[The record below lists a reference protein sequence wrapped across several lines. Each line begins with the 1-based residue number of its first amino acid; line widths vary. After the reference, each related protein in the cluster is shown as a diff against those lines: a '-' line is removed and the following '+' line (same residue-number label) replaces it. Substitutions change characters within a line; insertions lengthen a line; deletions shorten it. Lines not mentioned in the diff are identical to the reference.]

1 MARRRIRSKPFT
13 GDLSFNQPKVLE
25 SLSELSSFSEPEDEI
40 DLKGTSQ
47 YIEPVDGYKFP
58 ELVRNS
64 EVFEDKVGVDDVPGI
79 PEGIEL
85 LGDLAGLESEED
97 ALDVVGESEPP
108 VRSFGGLP
116 DPLEVIRMRVAEEPE
131 LINDL
136 PEETRRLLEV
146 SQTEPEKIV
155 SPLEEDMISEEIT
168 ETPQEMQQ
176 EAVQENIS
184 PIPEAV
190 EALPEEGTFREV
202 NEFDISEEG
211 LGPMEGATDFAQND
225 EAVQN
230 NIKNL
235 LNLKEGSVPKEVWE
249 HIKMSEKILTQEEQ
263 NLTEMEKEYKAKL
276 DRGDLSTFDKVAIGI
291 AIALP
296 FIIGS
301 IYGKGALFSPLGG
314 TLTGFTEQMKKQ
326 DEVDVKNLKNLQEV
340 QKMKG
345 SISEKRAKLREDYLK
360 HIENPGLKK
369 FLSNYDII
377 DITETP
383 DGQQQVTLG
392 NDAKLFGNKIGISG
406 GDREGL
412 LWYDT
417 NQIRDDEDLKEF
429 KKNISEGKQVVEKL
443 PEVESNIDR
452 ITAIMDAIRDQNP
465 GYWRTLKSQ
474 KLGAIPVGEY
484 NSIMVDLVDKNGNI
498 EKVMALP
505 LLKQEIGTLMDTYRT
520 GFLKGTRFSEHFQK
534 HFKDIFSD
542 VSDANEFLS
551 QNMDTMRV
559 RADRFRNTM
568 TNRIISDLGS
578 IGFIT
583 KPLEDRF
590 KKEQAVPRQ
599 KGIIR
604 AQAREEILSNPEQA
618 KSLMR

>member
-202 NEFDISEEG
+202 NEFDIPEEG

-225 EAVQN
+225 EA
-230 NIKNL
+230 
-235 LNLKEGSVPKEVWE
+235 
-249 HIKMSEKILTQEEQ
+249 
-263 NLTEMEKEYKAKL
+263 
-276 DRGDLSTFDKVAIGI
+276 
-291 AIALP
+291 
-296 FIIGS
+296 
-301 IYGKGALFSPLGG
+301 
-314 TLTGFTEQMKKQ
+314 KK
-326 DEVDVKNLKNLQEV
+326 
-340 QKMKG
+340 
-345 SISEKRAKLREDYLK
+345 
-360 HIENPGLKK
+360 
-369 FLSNYDII
+369 
-377 DITETP
+377 T
-383 DGQQQVTLG
+383 
-392 NDAKLFGNKIGISG
+392 
-406 GDREGL
+406 
-412 LWYDT
+412 
-417 NQIRDDEDLKEF
+417 
-429 KKNISEGKQVVEKL
+429 
-443 PEVESNIDR
+443 
-452 ITAIMDAIRDQNP
+452 
-465 GYWRTLKSQ
+465 TLKIYS
-474 KLGAIPVGEY
+474 
-484 NSIMVDLVDKNGNI
+484 
-498 EKVMALP
+498 
-505 LLKQEIGTLMDTYRT
+505 T
-520 GFLKGTRFSEHFQK
+520 
-534 HFKDIFSD
+534 
-542 VSDANEFLS
+542 
-551 QNMDTMRV
+551 
-559 RADRFRNTM
+559 
-568 TNRIISDLGS
+568 
-578 IGFIT
+578 
-583 KPLEDRF
+583 
-590 KKEQAVPRQ
+590 
-599 KGIIR
+599 
-604 AQAREEILSNPEQA
+604 
-618 KSLMR
+618 